1 MNYIWKSSI
10 GEDEKLNKSNHRIR
24 KKKCGHRKTK
34 SYTDY
39 DFKSLLKTETT
50 PNFLKEIRIPNADTT
65 QKTLDRIKN
74 KEGEKKVERREKKL
88 ESLKEVGKRSR
99 EENGEK
105 RSRERSLEVWK
116 EVGKRSRE

>member
-24 KKKCGHRKTK
+24 RNRGGHRKTK

-50 PNFLKEIRIPNADTT
+50 PSFLKEITILNADTT
-65 QKTLDRIKN
+65 
-74 KEGEKKVERREKKL
+74 
-88 ESLKEVGKRSR
+88 
-99 EENGEK
+99 
-105 RSRERSLEVWK
+105 
-116 EVGKRSRE
+116 